1 MRYHDIQITGSLN
14 ISGSITIPV
23 GGSNLKP
30 TSPPT
35 GSIFLEISDSG
46 SNLVVFN
53 GSGSTG
59 YQQVGV
65 QTVPVAPP
73 ITTDLEYVAIAGG
86 GSGGGGAAGSG
97 GAGGAGGYLSS
108 SISSVESGSSFTIT
122 IGAGSATAALNTK
135 GGAGSDSTIAGSSIS
150 TITANGGGL
159 GGYDSS
165 NAGGDGGSGGGGSTN
180 NGSFSTG
187 GSGTVGQGNDGGDGA
202 SLSVV
207 QWAAGGG
214 GGAGSAGET
223 AEGNNN
229 AGEGGSGLTSKITGT
244 GVERAGG
251 GGGGAWNSSAHG
263 TATGGGGNGGGGSGN
278 AGTAGTANTG
288 GGGGGGGQ
296 DAAGG
301 TGGSGVVVLAYPT
314 GSATGQGGVKTSR
327 SDGHFVHTFNES
339 GTFTLGGSDFHTIA
353 PTENFNVVTYTG
365 TGASAAI
372 NVGFEPGLVWWKER
386 NGTNSHQIYDLVRSD
401 HKALFSNTTGGEYD
415 YSGHPNGDLAPT
427 FTSTGF
433 NTPSVVNNGI
443 NRNGGTYVAW
453 CWKAGGTATSNS
465 NGTIT
470 SSVSANT
477 KAGFSITKYTGNGTA
492 GASVGHGLTSKPEL
506 IIWKNFDA
514 TANWLAYA
522 DDLAT
527 SHEWLYLNATNEL
540 QTSGTT
546 NEYPTNKQRP
556 TNSVVYLNGAGSSNN
571 INISGEDTIM
581 YCFHSV
587 SGYQKIGTY
596 TGASGDIT
604 VTTGFRPKF
613 VMVKRT
619 NSTGHWEMHDSVRF
633 STIKDENGA
642 SSRLRANENSSEG
655 SFNNSPIFFTE
666 TGFTLDSSVSANSY
680 GDYDANGSTYLYLAI
695 SE

>member
-1 MRYHDIQITGSLN
+1 MIFQGVDVSGSFDITGSFVTAKGAAFPTASSSVQGDMFFHTTLDTMYVFTT
-14 ISGSITIPV
+14 SGSWTPIGDITASAPA
-23 GGSNLKP
+23 
-30 TSPPT
+30 SPDVT
-35 GSIFLEISDSG
+35 NMEY
-46 SNLVVFN
+46 LV
-53 GSGSTG
+53 
-59 YQQVGV
+59 
-65 QTVPVAPP
+65 
-73 ITTDLEYVAIAGG
+73 IAGG

-108 SISSVESGSSFTIT
+108 SISSISSGSSFTIT
-122 IGAGSATAALNTK
+122 VGAGSSTAALNTK

-150 TITANGGGL
+150 TITAIGGGL

-187 GSGTVGQGNDGGDGA
+187 GDGTVGQGNDGGDGA
-202 SLSVV
+202 SLSTV

-223 AEGNNN
+223 AEGNNDG
-229 AGEGGSGLTSKITGT
+229 GEGGSGLTSKITGT

-251 GGGGAWNSSAHG
+251 GGGGAWNSSGHG

-296 DAAGG
+296 DGAGG
-301 TGGSGVVVLAYPT
+301 TGGSGVVILAYPT
-314 GSATGQGGVKTSR
+314 GSITGTGGTKTTR
-327 SDGHFVHTFNES
+327 SDGQFVHTFNES
-339 GTFTLGGSDFHTIA
+339 GTLTLGGADQFTAANAESFNILTWSGDNSNDRDITGLGFKPDWVWIKRRNSAEDHAIYDSVRGVNKQLSSDTNGAQATNAGSYLGMSSFDTDG
-353 PTENFNVVTYTG
+353 FNVG
-365 TGASAAI
+365 
-372 NVGFEPGLVWWKER
+372 N
-386 NGTNSHQIYDLVRSD
+386 
-401 HKALFSNTTGGEYD
+401 
-415 YSGHPNGDLAPT
+415 
-427 FTSTGF
+427 
-433 NTPSVVNNGI
+433 
-443 NRNGGTYVAW
+443 NGGTNRSGNTYVGW
-453 CWKAGGTATSNS
+453 CWKAGGTATSNG

-492 GASVGHGLTSKPEL
+492 GATVGHGLTSKPEL

-527 SHEWLYLNATNEL
+527 SHEWLYLNNDL
-540 QTSGTT
+540 IKQTSGTT

-571 INISGEDTIM
+571 INISGEETVM

-587 SGYQKIGTY
+587 PGYLKVGSY
-596 TGASGDIT
+596 TGTGGSGNSI
-604 VTTGFRPKF
+604 TTGFKPKF
-613 VMVKRT
+613 VLTKAFSAAGGWRMF
-619 NSTGHWEMHDSVRF
+619 DSVRGTDK
-633 STIKDENGA
+633 S
-642 SSRLRANENSSEG
+642 LRANIDGAEYDDTSNYYD
-655 SFNNSPIFFTE
+655 FTS
-666 TGFTLDSSVSANSY
+666 TGFAFNVGNTGIANS
-680 GDYDANGSTYLYLAI
+680 DLNGNGVTYLYLAI

>member
-1 MRYHDIQITGSLN
+1 MIFQGIDVSGSFDITGSFVTAKGAAFPLTASSVQGDMFFHTTLDTMYVFTT
-14 ISGSITIPV
+14 SGSWTPIGDIT
-23 GGSNLKP
+23 SS
-30 TSPPT
+30 TPPPPADLT
-35 GSIFLEISDSG
+35 PNIEY
-46 SNLVVFN
+46 LVV
-53 GSGSTG
+53 
-59 YQQVGV
+59 
-65 QTVPVAPP
+65 
-73 ITTDLEYVAIAGG
+73 AGG
-86 GSGGGGAAGSG
+86 GGSAYDSGGGA
-97 GAGGAGGYLSS
+97 GAGGLLSS
-108 SISSVESGSSFTIT
+108 SIADVASGSVMTVTVGAGGGVQSDGTNSSLASTSGTSFTT
-122 IGAGSATAALNTK
+122 VTATGGGQGAGAPNQ
-135 GGAGSDSTIAGSSIS
+135 GAGYVA
-150 TITANGGGL
+150 
-159 GGYDSS
+159 
-165 NAGGDGGSGGGGSTN
+165 GDGGSGGGGSGGSYN
-180 NGSFSTG
+180 NPG
-187 GSGTVGQGNDGGDGA
+187 GSGIVGQGHDGGNSGTSGGGA
-202 SLSVV
+202 TYPG
-207 QWAAGGG
+207 AGG
-214 GGAGSAGET
+214 GGAGAAGESSVNSG
-223 AEGNNN
+223 GNGR
-229 AGEGGSGLTSKITGT
+229 AGGIGKQSTITGT
-244 GVERAGG
+244 TTYYAGG
-251 GGGGAWNSSAHG
+251 GGGGVGGGA
-263 TATGGGGNGGGGSGN
+263 TAGAGGSGGGGAGGSS
-278 AGTAGTANTG
+278 AQGTAGTANTG
-288 GGGGGGGQ
+288 GG
-296 DAAGG
+296 AGG
-301 TGGSGVVVLAYPT
+301 SSITAGVAGGSGVVILAYPT
-314 GSATGQGGVKTSR
+314 SSATGQGGVKTTR

-353 PTENFNVVTYTG
+353 PSENFNVITYSG
-365 TGASAAI
+365 TGGTQTITGANFQPDFVWVKNRGTTNAHILTDVIRGAGNVLYSNLNNAQADESAYFTAFSAD
-372 NVGFEPGLVWWKER
+372 GFSLAQAGG
-386 NGTNSHQIYDLVRSD
+386 NTN
-401 HKALFSNTTGGEYD
+401 T
-415 YSGHPNGDLAPT
+415 
-427 FTSTGF
+427 
-433 NTPSVVNNGI
+433 
-443 NRNGGTYVAW
+443 NGGNYVAW

-527 SHEWLYLNATNEL
+527 NHEWLYLNATNAL
-540 QTSGTT
+540 QTSGAT

-596 TGASGDIT
+596 TGTSGDIT

-619 NSTGHWEMHDSVRF
+619 NSTGHWEIHDSVRF